1 MTDIA
6 RKRTYSEI
14 TKNRQ
19 SHKNKPNKENTDE
32 TKVKIKKTDVK
43 KEDSNQ
49 EDQTLVKI
57 QEPKIQNEL
66 KEDDQYGFDGTLSL
80 ASLAISQPARLKKII
95 EDQIETDLTPFLKT
109 IFLYFFE
116 ITGVDKQDADSL
128 QILFERLLTPK
139 SNVGVEKD
147 ISKPQ

>member
-43 KEDSNQ
+43 KEDSN
-49 EDQTLVKI
+49 
-57 QEPKIQNEL
+57 
-66 KEDDQYGFDGTLSL
+66 
-80 ASLAISQPARLKKII
+80 
-95 EDQIETDLTPFLKT
+95 
-109 IFLYFFE
+109 
-116 ITGVDKQDADSL
+116 
-128 QILFERLLTPK
+128 
-139 SNVGVEKD
+139 
-147 ISKPQ
+147 